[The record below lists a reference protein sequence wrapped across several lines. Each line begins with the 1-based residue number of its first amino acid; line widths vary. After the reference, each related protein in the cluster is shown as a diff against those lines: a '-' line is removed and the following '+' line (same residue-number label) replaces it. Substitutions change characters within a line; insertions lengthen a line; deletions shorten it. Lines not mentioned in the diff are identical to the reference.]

1 LVTQGYIVTHRE
13 IYVYIIPTH
22 LRKLLALYP
31 SLVYTAH
38 CIGLPNF
45 RTGIQKKE
53 GDIVNKFALWI
64 ESQDKKQ
71 RGVAQKLGISTS
83 TLHDILRQGQM
94 PSLRLAYEIE
104 KYTKG
109 AITVY
114 DWLDGDARSEKK
126 TMSKITT
133 QEIAKN
139 IST

>member
-1 LVTQGYIVTHRE
+1 M
-13 IYVYIIPTH
+13 
-22 LRKLLALYP
+22 
-31 SLVYTAH
+31 
-38 CIGLPNF
+38 
-45 RTGIQKKE
+45 
-53 GDIVNKFALWI
+53 NKFALWI